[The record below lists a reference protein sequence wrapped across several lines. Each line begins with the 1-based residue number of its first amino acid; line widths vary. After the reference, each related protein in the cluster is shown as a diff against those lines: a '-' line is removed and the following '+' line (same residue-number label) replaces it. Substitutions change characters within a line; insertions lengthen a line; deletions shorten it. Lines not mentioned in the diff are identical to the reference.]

1 MATAKITLYGLYKY
15 MEDIHEPLFG
25 LLSVPAE
32 VDKNVLIKNIL
43 LRGGEFEVLYPDP
56 YFMENMIEM
65 WSKKW
70 QHTMERWVKALSID
84 YEPLENYDR
93 KEDWTD
99 SNNRSNT
106 TERNENAIASDNSN
120 STGSGSTTNTVSAY
134 DATGYQAH
142 DQDSSSSNGSNTAN
156 SATSAY
162 GVTKDDAS
170 ELNRRIGRAHG
181 NIGVTTSQQM
191 LEAELD
197 ISRWNI
203 YEEITDLFLNEFVI
217 YIY

>member
-1 MATAKITLYGLYKY
+1 MATAKITLFGLYKY
-15 MEDIHEPLFG
+15 MEDIHEPLFS
-25 LLSVPAE
+25 LMTIPAE
-32 VDKNVLIKNIL
+32 LDKNVLIKNIL

-56 YFMENMIEM
+56 YFMEQMVEM

-106 TERNENAIASDNSN
+106 TERNENAIASDHSD
-120 STGSGSTTNTVSAY
+120 SSGSGSTTNTVSAY
-134 DATGYQAH
+134 NATGYSPYDKA
-142 DQDSSSSNGSNTAN
+142 DSSSNGSNDSN

-162 GVTKDDAS
+162 GVTKDDSS

>member
-1 MATAKITLYGLYKY
+1 MATAKITLFGLYKY
-15 MEDIHEPLFG
+15 MEDIHEPLFS
-25 LLSVPAE
+25 LMTIPAE
-32 VDKNVLIKNIL
+32 LDKNVLIKNIL

-56 YFMENMIEM
+56 YFMEQMVEM

-70 QHTMERWVKALSID
+70 QRTMERWVKALSID

-106 TERNENAIASDNSN
+106 TERNENAIASDHSD
-120 STGSGSTTNTVSAY
+120 SSGSGSTTNTVSAY
-134 DATGYQAH
+134 DTATYSAH
-142 DQDSSSSNGSNTAN
+142 DKDDSSSNGSNDSN

-162 GVTKDDAS
+162 GVTKDDSS

-203 YEEITDLFLNEFVI
+203 YEEITDLFLNEFCI